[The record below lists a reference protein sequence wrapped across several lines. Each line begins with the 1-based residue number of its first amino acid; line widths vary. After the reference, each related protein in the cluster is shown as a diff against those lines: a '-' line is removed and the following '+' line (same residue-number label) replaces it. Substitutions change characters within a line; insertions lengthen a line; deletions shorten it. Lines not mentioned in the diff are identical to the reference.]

1 MQTIGRFKVG
11 KELGSGAQGSVYLC
25 GDPKLQRR
33 VAIKLLKRSLFGGE
47 AKKKDLLR
55 EARAISQIQ
64 HPNIVAIFDVGEEK
78 GTPFLVFEYIE
89 GELLSEHLKNK
100 ALDLPKMLNIF
111 EGMLS
116 GVDQVHR
123 QGIVHRDLK
132 PSNVILNKDG
142 VPKIMDFGI
151 ASVLSSPGKKDA
163 PLIGTPRYMAPEYI
177 ADKNIGTQ
185 ADVFALG
192 AMLFEMVTGQHAFKG
207 STEGELLINV
217 TTKSVPAPSTINPE
231 IGERL
236 DAIILKA
243 LEKDPQRRFG
253 TAGEMLVALL
263 EYREHVAQKQEV
275 TGTSQGTVDF
285 LLRRMRHK
293 SDFPAL
299 SESIRTLN
307 RLVASEEED
316 VSHLASAILRDFAL
330 TNKILKVVNS
340 AYYSRFAGK
349 IGTISRAIVVLGV
362 QPIRSIAASLI
373 FFEHLHN
380 KSQLVK
386 LKNEV
391 ASALFAATL
400 ARQAALDQGLE
411 DPEEGFLC
419 GMLYNLGQILVTYYL
434 HDEGEEIER
443 LEKQEGI
450 KEERAQIRVLGV
462 TCRELGIA
470 IAKQWNFPG
479 TITDSMARVDPK
491 KEGVPKTEGQKRQ
504 LIAAFSNETSKVIG
518 ESDPED
524 DAPITELLESYR
536 SVWDIGQKKFKG
548 MVGGA
553 RKEFS
558 ELTSGMPAK
567 EEESPYIANYV
578 TARTEAQAEETAQIT
593 DREEDVTAT
602 LVLDDTERVTE
613 AQKEETVVTEQ
624 KPEIDPE
631 AVLTEG
637 LQEVTAILMEPQH
650 NLNQIFNVVL
660 ETIYRALPLQR
671 ILLSLL
677 DARTKQFV
685 GRFGFGED
693 IDELIE
699 KFRFPAKYQPNVFHA
714 AIKNG
719 VDLYIANTKDQKIK
733 DNIPEWFREVPSV
746 GSFLVFPLVVN
757 KNPLGLIYADH
768 AAPNGVEL
776 RGNQLNLIKALRNQI
791 VLDIQ
796 TRR

>member
-1 MQTIGRFKVG
+1 MAMQTIGRFKVG
-11 KELGSGAQGSVYLC
+11 RKLGSGAQGSVYLC
-25 GDPKLQRR
+25 GDPELQRR
-33 VAIKLLKRSLFGGE
+33 VAIKLLKRSLFGGG
-47 AKKKDLLR
+47 ANKKDLLR
-55 EARAISQIQ
+55 EARSISQIQ
-64 HPNIVAIFDVGEEK
+64 HPNIVAIYDVGEEK

-89 GELLSEHLKNK
+89 GELLSEQLKNK
-100 ALDLPKMLNIF
+100 ALDLPKMLDIF

-123 QGIVHRDLK
+123 RGIVHRDLK
-132 PSNVILNKDG
+132 PANVILSKDG

-151 ASVLSSPGKKDA
+151 ASVLSRPGKKDA

-177 ADKNIGTQ
+177 AHKNIGTQ

-192 AMLFEMVTGQHAFKG
+192 AILFEMVTGKRAFKG
-207 STEGELLINV
+207 KTQGELLVNV
-217 TTKSVPAPSTINPE
+217 TQKPVPAPSSINPE

-243 LEKDPQRRFG
+243 LEKDPERRFG

-263 EYREHVAQKQEV
+263 GYREHVDRKQEL
-275 TGTSQGTVDF
+275 TETSQGTVDF
-285 LLRRMRHK
+285 LLRRIRHK

-316 VSHLASAILRDFAL
+316 VSRLASAILRDFAL

-386 LKNEV
+386 LKDEV
-391 ASALFAATL
+391 ASSLFAATL
-400 ARQAALDQGLE
+400 ARQAALEQGLE

-443 LEKQEGI
+443 LIKQEGL
-450 KEERAQIRVLGV
+450 KEEQAQIRILGV

-491 KEGVPKTEGQKRQ
+491 KEGVPKTAGQKRQ
-504 LIAAFSNETSKVIG
+504 LISAFSNEAAKVIG
-518 ESDPED
+518 ESNPED
-524 DAPITELLESYR
+524 DTPITEMLESYGP
-536 SVWDIGQKKFKG
+536 VWDMGRKKFKG
-548 MVGGA
+548 MVGEA
-553 RKEFS
+553 RHEFS
-558 ELTSGMPAK
+558 ELTSGMSSK
-567 EEESPYIANYV
+567 GEQSSYIQNYV
-578 TARTEAQAEETAQIT
+578 KPEQETEETPQIP

-602 LVLDDTERVTE
+602 LVLDHTETAGEV
-613 AQKEETVVTEQ
+613 QQEETLVADQ
-624 KPEIDPE
+624 KPGIDPE
-631 AVLTEG
+631 TVLTEG
-637 LQEVTAILMEPQH
+637 LQEVTAILVEPQH

-677 DARTKQFV
+677 DTRSKQFV

-693 IDELIE
+693 IDELMD

-719 VDLYIANTKDQKIK
+719 VDLYIADTGDKKIK
-733 DNIPEWFREVPSV
+733 ESIPEWYRAVPRA

-757 KNPLGLIYADH
+757 NNPLGLIYADH
-768 AAPNGVEL
+768 AEPRGVEL

>member
-1 MQTIGRFKVG
+1 M
-11 KELGSGAQGSVYLC
+11 
-25 GDPKLQRR
+25 
-33 VAIKLLKRSLFGGE
+33 
-47 AKKKDLLR
+47 
-55 EARAISQIQ
+55 
-64 HPNIVAIFDVGEEK
+64 
-78 GTPFLVFEYIE
+78 
-89 GELLSEHLKNK
+89 
-100 ALDLPKMLNIF
+100 LDIF

-123 QGIVHRDLK
+123 RGIVHRDLK
-132 PSNVILNKDG
+132 PANVILSKDG

-151 ASVLSSPGKKDA
+151 ASVLSRPGKKDA

-192 AMLFEMVTGQHAFKG
+192 AMLFEMVTGKRAFRGK
-207 STEGELLINV
+207 TQGELLVNV
-217 TTKSVPAPSTINPE
+217 TQKPVPAPSTINSE

-263 EYREHVAQKQEV
+263 DYREHVDRKQEL
-275 TGTSQGTVDF
+275 TETSQGTVDF
-285 LLRRMRHK
+285 LLRRIRHK

-316 VSHLASAILRDFAL
+316 VSRLASAILRDFAL

-386 LKNEV
+386 LKDEV
-391 ASALFAATL
+391 ASALFAAAL
-400 ARQAALDQGLE
+400 ARQAALEQGLE

-419 GMLYNLGQILVTYYL
+419 GMLHNLGQILVTYYL
-434 HDEGEEIER
+434 HDESEEIRR
-443 LEKQEGI
+443 LIKEEGI
-450 KEERAQIRVLGV
+450 KEEQAQIRILGV
-462 TCRELGIA
+462 SCREIGIA

-479 TITDSMARVDPK
+479 TITDSMARVDPA
-491 KEGVPKTEGQKRQ
+491 KEGTPKTAGQKRQ
-504 LIAAFSNETSKVIG
+504 LIAAFSNEAAKVIG
-518 ESDPED
+518 ESAPED
-524 DAPITELLESYR
+524 DAPVTALLENYSSAWDMGR
-536 SVWDIGQKKFKG
+536 SKFKG

-553 RKEFS
+553 RQEFS
-558 ELTSGMPAK
+558 ELTSGMAAK
-567 EEESPYIANYV
+567 EEQSSYISNYV
-578 TARTEAQAEETAQIT
+578 KTEEETEEATQSQ
-593 DREEDVTAT
+593 DEDVTAT
-602 LVLDDTERVTE
+602 LVLEDSEPTSETQE
-613 AQKEETVVTEQ
+613 EETVIAEQ
-624 KPEIDPE
+624 TPEIDRE

-637 LQEVTAILMEPQH
+637 LQEVTATLMEPQH
-650 NLNQIFNVVL
+650 NLNQVFNVVL

-677 DARTKQFV
+677 DTRSNQFV
-685 GRFGFGED
+685 GRLGFGQD
-693 IDELIE
+693 IEELIE
-699 KFRFPAKYQPNVFHA
+699 KFRFPAKYQPDIFHA
-714 AIKNG
+714 ALKNG
-719 VDLYIANTKDQKIK
+719 VDLYIANTDDKKIK
-733 DNIPEWFREVPSV
+733 DNIPKWYGAVPNV
-746 GSFLVFPLVVN
+746 KSFLVFPLIVN
-757 KNPLGLIYADH
+757 SKPLGLIYADH
-768 AAPNGVEL
+768 AAPQGVEL

>member
-25 GDPKLQRR
+25 GDPELQRR
-33 VAIKLLKRSLFGGE
+33 VAIKLLKRSLFGSGSNK
-47 AKKKDLLR
+47 ADLLR
-55 EARAISQIQ
+55 EARSISQIQ

-78 GTPFLVFEYIE
+78 GTPFLVFEYVE
-89 GELLSEHLKNK
+89 GELLSEHIKSK
-100 ALDLPKMLNIF
+100 ALDLPKMLDIF

-123 QGIVHRDLK
+123 RGIVHRDLK
-132 PSNVILNKDG
+132 PANVILSKDS

-151 ASVLSSPGKKDA
+151 ASMLSRPGRKDA

-177 ADKNIGTQ
+177 ADKHIGTQ

-192 AMLFEMVTGQHAFKG
+192 AILFEMVTGRRAFEG
-207 STEGELLINV
+207 ATEAELLINV
-217 TTKSVPAPSTINPE
+217 TGKPVPAPSTINPE
-231 IGERL
+231 VGERL

-243 LEKDPQRRFG
+243 LEKDPERRYA

-263 EYREHVAQKQEV
+263 EYREHVDRKQEL
-275 TGTSQGTVDF
+275 TETSQGTVDF
-285 LLRRMRHK
+285 MLRRMRHK

-299 SESIRTLN
+299 SEAIRTLN

-316 VSHLASAILRDFAL
+316 ISRLASAILRDFAL

-380 KSQLVK
+380 KSQVVK

-391 ASALFAATL
+391 ASSLFAASL
-400 ARQAALDQGLE
+400 ARQAALEQGLE

-419 GMLYNLGQILVTYYL
+419 GMLHNLGRILVTYYL
-434 HDEGEEIER
+434 HDESEEIER
-443 LEKQEGI
+443 LVKQEEV
-450 KEERAQIRVLGV
+450 KEEQAQIRVLGV

-479 TITDSMARVDPK
+479 TITHSMERVDPG
-491 KEGVPKTEGQKRQ
+491 KEEVPKTPGQKRQ
-504 LIAAFSNETSKVIG
+504 LIATFSNEAAKVIG

-524 DAPITELLESYR
+524 DTPITELLESYG
-536 SVWDIGQKKFKG
+536 SVWDMGRKKFKG
-548 MVGGA
+548 MIGEA
-553 RKEFS
+553 RQEFS
-558 ELTSGMPAK
+558 ELTSGMSTQA
-567 EEESPYIANYV
+567 EQSPYISNYIKV
-578 TARTEAQAEETAQIT
+578 GVEAEDTTQIP
-593 DREEDVTAT
+593 DAEEDVTAN
-602 LVLDDTERVTE
+602 LVLEDSD
-613 AQKEETVVTEQ
+613 TVVKTQEEKVIVADQ
-624 KPEIDPE
+624 KPEIDTE

-637 LQEVTAILMEPQH
+637 LQEVTAILVEPQH
-650 NLNQIFNVVL
+650 NLNQVFNVVL

-671 ILLSLL
+671 ILLCLL
-677 DARTKQFV
+677 DTRSKQFI
-685 GRFGFGED
+685 GRFGFGQD
-693 IDELIE
+693 IDEIIE
-699 KFRFPAKYQPNVFHA
+699 KFRFQSKYQPNVFHA
-714 AIKNG
+714 ALKNG
-719 VDLYIANTKDQKIK
+719 VDLYIANTGDAKIK
-733 DNIPEWFREVPSV
+733 NNLPDWYKTVPRA

-757 KNPLGLIYADH
+757 NNPLGLIYADH
-768 AAPNGVEL
+768 ATPCGVEL
-776 RGNQLNLIKALRNQI
+776 QGNQLNLIKALRNQI

-796 TRR
+796 TKR